1 MSELSIITATFN
13 AENYL
18 PGLVDS
24 LKSQTDQNFEWV
36 VVDGGSTDK
45 TLEILSETSRCLKK
59 VVIDSR
65 PDFGIYDALNR
76 GIKASKGR
84 YYLVAGADDIFYP
97 DAVLSYKEAIN
108 KTGTDFVTALVS
120 SNGKVH
126 GPRRF
131 MAPWLFGPFAYI
143 SSHAIGLATKRS
155 LHEVFG
161 FYSNQYPIG
170 ADQLFILNAIKSGAT
185 HSSHDFVAGRFD
197 TESGTSGKNVLCS
210 LLDGYRVKINLG
222 YSKAVQTFLLLLRL
236 ARHWKRI

>member
-1 MSELSIITATFN
+1 MTNLSIITATFN
-13 AENYL
+13 AGNYL

-36 VVDGGSTDK
+36 VVDGGSTDE
-45 TLEILSETSRCLKK
+45 TLEILKGASACLKN

-65 PDFGIYDALNR
+65 QDFGIYDALNR
-76 GIKASKGR
+76 GIKASKGS
-84 YYLVAGADDIFYP
+84 YYLVAGADDAFYP
-97 DAVLSYKEAIN
+97 DAVLKYKAAIN
-108 KTGTDFVTALVS
+108 NSGADFVTALVS

-161 FYSNQYPIG
+161 LYSNQYPIG

-185 HSSHDFVAGRFD
+185 HSSHNFVAGRFD
-197 TESGTSGKNVLCS
+197 MESGTSGNNVLCS

-222 YSKAVQTFLLLLRL
+222 YSKTVQTFLLLLRL
-236 ARHWKRI
+236 ARHWKRL